1 LAKKYKGIILAGGEG
16 TRLYP
21 LTRATSKQLLPIY
34 DLPMVLYPLNTL
46 LEAGIEDLLII
57 TNRKYQN
64 NYIDL
69 LRDGRGYGVNI
80 DFLIQEKPEGIAQA
94 FDLSREW
101 LSDSP
106 SVLILGDN
114 LFLAGNTSQILKKA
128 MSKNNGATIF
138 GYKVE
143 DPSRYGVVVLDERN
157 NITNIEE
164 KPVNPK
170 SNLAVT
176 GLYVYDNKV
185 CDYVKLLEPSDRGE
199 LEITDLNNIY
209 LSNKS
214 LKLEKLDDKGFWLDA
229 GTKESLLEAS
239 IKVKELKEKNKKL
252 F

>member
-1 LAKKYKGIILAGGEG
+1 
-16 TRLYP
+16 
-21 LTRATSKQLLPIY
+21 
-34 DLPMVLYPLNTL
+34 
-46 LEAGIEDLLII
+46 
-57 TNRKYQN
+57 
-64 NYIDL
+64 
-69 LRDGRGYGVNI
+69 
-80 DFLIQEKPEGIAQA
+80 
-94 FDLSREW
+94 
-101 LSDSP
+101 
-106 SVLILGDN
+106 
-114 LFLAGNTSQILKKA
+114 

-157 NITNIEE
+157 TITNIEE

-239 IKVKELKEKNKKL
+239 IKVKELKEGNKKL